1 MDSEGTHNGKVLAR
15 EAGRLETSLQAAGDR
30 EKLCFLHY
38 PPLYQGYE
46 CPEILR
52 LLQRY
57 GVKRCFYGHLH
68 GASHKRALEGMH
80 YGTDFSMVA
89 GDRLD
94 FVPKKICE

>member
-1 MDSEGTHNGKVLAR
+1 MTQCHRLFLCVLGGRRHVIHAAEVVDGLPVR
-15 EAGRLETSLQAAGDR
+15 EDVLRAA
-30 EKLCFLHY
+30 Y
-38 PPLYQGYE
+38 P
-46 CPEILR
+46 CVSA
-52 LLQRY
+52 RY

-80 YGTDFSMVA
+80 YGTDFSLVA

>member
-1 MDSEGTHNGKVLAR
+1 M
-15 EAGRLETSLQAAGDR
+15 
-30 EKLCFLHY
+30 
-38 PPLYQGYE
+38 
-46 CPEILR
+46 
-52 LLQRY
+52 QRY

-80 YGTDFSMVA
+80 YGTDFSLVA